1 MNVLY
6 NKKLPL
12 RFWENIWLVC
22 TDEFKS
28 TKYTKYH
35 RIIYIL
41 QQMFLRLVCIKQKTI
56 RNMEISALSYSV
68 NIRVLHCHSLYMHW
82 IVI

>member
-1 MNVLY
+1 MY
-6 NKKLPL
+6 CIIKKLPL

-28 TKYTKYH
+28 TKITYYVD
-35 RIIYIL
+35 IL
-41 QQMFLRLVCIKQKTI
+41 KQMLLRLICIGQKII
-56 RNMEISALSYSV
+56 RNMERSALLYNV
-68 NIRVLHCHSLYMHW
+68 NIRVIHCHSLYMHW

>member
-1 MNVLY
+1 MY
-6 NKKLPL
+6 CIIKKLPL

-28 TKYTKYH
+28 TKITYYVD
-35 RIIYIL
+35 IL
-41 QQMFLRLVCIKQKTI
+41 KQMLLRLICIGQKII
-56 RNMEISALSYSV
+56 RNMERSALLYNV
-68 NIRVLHCHSLYMHW
+68 HILVIHCHSLYMHW